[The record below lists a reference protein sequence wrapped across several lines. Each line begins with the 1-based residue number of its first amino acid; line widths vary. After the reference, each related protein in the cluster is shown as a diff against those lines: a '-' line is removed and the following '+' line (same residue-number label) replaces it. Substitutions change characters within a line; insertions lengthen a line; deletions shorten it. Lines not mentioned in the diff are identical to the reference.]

1 VSGSAKR
8 FIESEVPYQNDCL
21 FDWAGDNPIV
31 LSKRGAL
38 VMPNSLRSLLTLAI
52 GVIIGL
58 LIGWGVFKGFSTGSA
73 NSLAGPNATPNQ
85 AELQPSAS
93 TTPFA
98 SEKPDVVE
106 ARPSPSSTNSPGG
119 QVNGLPAGVTREAL
133 NYNKELYQKYPGLQP
148 PHINTDGRDLS
159 QEAIKSIQGSPT
171 LLTNP
176 GPSSVNA
183 FTPAP
188 IPLLNRDASPS
199 PSPSAN

>member
-1 VSGSAKR
+1 MK
-8 FIESEVPYQNDCL
+8 NDCL
-21 FDWAGDNPIV
+21 FDGAVDNPIV

-38 VMPNSLRSLLTLAI
+38 IIPNSLRSLLTLAM

-58 LIGWGVFKGFSTGSA
+58 LIAWAVFKGFSTGSA
-73 NSLAGPNATPNQ
+73 NSLVGPSATPNQ
-85 AELQPSAS
+85 AELQASAS

-106 ARPSPSSTNSPGG
+106 ATPSPSSTNSPGG
-119 QVNGLPAGVTREAL
+119 QVNGLPAGVTQEAL

-148 PHINTDGRDLS
+148 PHINTDGRDLG
-159 QEAIKSIQGSPT
+159 QEATKSIQGPPT

-176 GPSSVNA
+176 APSSVSA

-188 IPLLNRDASPS
+188 IPLLNRNTGAS